1 MAKEILGYIKLQIPA
16 GSANPA
22 PPVGPALGQ
31 KGLNIQDFCKQFND
45 ATSKLEK
52 GAPIPTVITAY
63 KDRTFEFITKKPP
76 VTFYLKKAANIKKG
90 NGTPGKSLLGKVTM
104 SQVRE
109 IAKEK
114 LEDLNA
120 YDIKEASKII
130 MGSARSMGLAERM
143 LSAGSSK
150 NRKKQIEGIDFDKIF
165 SVEEGLKLIKERKFV
180 KFDESIDVAL
190 NTTIDTKQSDQNVRG
205 SFVPPHGL
213 GKKVEIAVFASGK
226 NAEEATAL
234 GVKHV
239 GGDDL
244 VTILEKNIDVDV
256 IIATPDMMSTV
267 SKMAKILGPKGMM
280 PNPKTGTV
288 TNDVKTTITNI
299 NKGLVA
305 YKNDKAGTI
314 HASIGRISFDDVKL
328 SENITSFVE
337 EVKKNKPT
345 NVKGNYINSVYISS
359 SMGIGI
365 KVSV

>member
-1 MAKEILGYIKLQIPA
+1 MK
-16 GSANPA
+16 
-22 PPVGPALGQ
+22 
-31 KGLNIQDFCKQFND
+31 F
-45 ATSKLEK
+45 
-52 GAPIPTVITAY
+52 
-63 KDRTFEFITKKPP
+63 
-76 VTFYLKKAANIKKG
+76 
-90 NGTPGKSLLGKVTM
+90 
-104 SQVRE
+104 
-109 IAKEK
+109 
-114 LEDLNA
+114 
-120 YDIKEASKII
+120 
-130 MGSARSMGLAERM
+130 
-143 LSAGSSK
+143 SK
-150 NRKKQIEGIDFDKIF
+150 NRKKQIEGINFDKTF
-165 SVEEGLKLIKERKFV
+165 SVEEGLKLLKERKFV

-244 VTILEKNIDVDV
+244 VAILEKNIDVDV

-314 HASIGRISFDDVKL
+314 HASIGRISFEDAKL
-328 SENITSFVE
+328 SENISSFVE

-359 SMGIGI
+359 SMGIGL
-365 KVSV
+365 KVSF

>member
-1 MAKEILGYIKLQIPA
+1 MK
-16 GSANPA
+16 
-22 PPVGPALGQ
+22 
-31 KGLNIQDFCKQFND
+31 F
-45 ATSKLEK
+45 
-52 GAPIPTVITAY
+52 
-63 KDRTFEFITKKPP
+63 
-76 VTFYLKKAANIKKG
+76 
-90 NGTPGKSLLGKVTM
+90 
-104 SQVRE
+104 
-109 IAKEK
+109 
-114 LEDLNA
+114 
-120 YDIKEASKII
+120 
-130 MGSARSMGLAERM
+130 
-143 LSAGSSK
+143 SK
-150 NRKKQIEGIDFDKIF
+150 NRKKQIEGIDFDNIF
-165 SVEEGLKLIKERKFV
+165 SVEEGLKLIKKRKFV

>member
-1 MAKEILGYIKLQIPA
+1 MK
-16 GSANPA
+16 
-22 PPVGPALGQ
+22 
-31 KGLNIQDFCKQFND
+31 F
-45 ATSKLEK
+45 
-52 GAPIPTVITAY
+52 
-63 KDRTFEFITKKPP
+63 
-76 VTFYLKKAANIKKG
+76 
-90 NGTPGKSLLGKVTM
+90 
-104 SQVRE
+104 
-109 IAKEK
+109 
-114 LEDLNA
+114 
-120 YDIKEASKII
+120 
-130 MGSARSMGLAERM
+130 
-143 LSAGSSK
+143 SK
-150 NRKKQIEGIDFDKIF
+150 NRKKQIEGIDFDKVF

-288 TNDVKTTITNI
+288 TNDVKNTITNI